1 MLALIGPPKTT
12 HLRGLGSGT
21 RRIMALAVSM
31 DVTWTA
37 GNRDEMVPHTYLPP
51 HFSGAKETVMVHF
64 MYQLDLVTI

>member
-1 MLALIGPPKTT
+1 
-12 HLRGLGSGT
+12 
-21 RRIMALAVSM
+21 MALAVSV

-64 MYQLDLVTI
+64 MYRLTWSQYRDIWLIILEVSVKVLLRRN